1 MSLFKAEKKIGV
13 ILAVLVNLS
22 IPYNFLDPKDNTLL
36 FSKRKTQPHPS
47 PTQSLSCPFHP
58 SLTALAEVAGRPA
71 IHGMVSR
78 RADVGP
84 RSHLWETPNVPD

>member
-1 MSLFKAEKKIGV
+1 M

-22 IPYNFLDPKDNTLL
+22 IPYNFLDPKDNTL

-47 PTQSLSCPFHP
+47 PTQSFSCPFRP

-71 IHGMVSR
+71 IHGMVSH

-84 RSHLWETPNVPD
+84 HSHLWETPNVPD